1 MLRLHKYRTERGQTQ
16 KEVAS
21 VLGIN
26 VNSYQRLEYGTRAG
40 SIPLWD
46 KLEDL
51 FQIPQRELRRP
62 LDDSETL

>member
-1 MLRLHKYRTERGQTQ
+1 MLRLHKYRTERGLTQ

-21 VLGIN
+21 ILEIN

-62 LDDSETL
+62 MDDLKTL